1 MPVSND
7 TNLLQMLTTQMHTLL
22 ALTVAREKH
31 SKNYFD
37 LEPQQR
43 DDVESLVAGMIR
55 HYWNYYAP
63 ESLLGMA
70 QGAKSDSVQ

>member
-1 MPVSND
+1 MPASND
-7 TNLLQMLTTQMHTLL
+7 TNLLQMLATQIHTLL
-22 ALTVAREKH
+22 VLTVAREKH
-31 SKNYFD
+31 SKNYLD

-43 DDVESLVAGMIR
+43 DEVEGIVAGMIR

-63 ESLLGMA
+63 ENLLGMA